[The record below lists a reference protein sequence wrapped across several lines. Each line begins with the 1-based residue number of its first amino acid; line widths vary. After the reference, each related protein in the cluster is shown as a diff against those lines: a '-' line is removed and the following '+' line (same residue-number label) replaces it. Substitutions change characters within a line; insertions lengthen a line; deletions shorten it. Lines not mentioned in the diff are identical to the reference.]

1 MGHWYRRT
9 GQIQPVNA
17 YKAERAVHH
26 TVGFIERTSL
36 YFQYHSRCLDLVH
49 LTTYKY
55 QQQRT
60 VFLVLEPPRDRLAE
74 PCPQRIHELASAW
87 KSKLTEVLL
96 ESSYNS
102 AVLSNDD
109 SSDSWKRRPEI
120 EMMRRLGEIRTQL
133 PRDRRKLNDVLW
145 YLIND

>member
-36 YFQYHSRCLDLVH
+36 YFQYHSRCLDRVH

-109 SSDSWKRRPEI
+109 SSDSWI

>member
-26 TVGFIERTSL
+26 TVCFIERTSL

-109 SSDSWKRRPEI
+109 SSDSWI